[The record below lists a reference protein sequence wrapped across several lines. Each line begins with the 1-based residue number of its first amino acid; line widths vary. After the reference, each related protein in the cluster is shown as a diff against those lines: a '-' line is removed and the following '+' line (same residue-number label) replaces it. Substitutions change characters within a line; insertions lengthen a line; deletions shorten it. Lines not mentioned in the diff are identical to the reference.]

1 MSAVP
6 NHTQP
11 EFSTALLVKPS
22 VETAGGHPAKVK
34 NDQLPTSRS
43 PLGKRA
49 SLAFAYYPIVFSVGV
64 AATLAW
70 ADLWRH
76 GPTAN
81 RASRFY
87 SRSAAA
93 QRYVA

>member
-11 EFSTALLVKPS
+11 EFSTALLPAPDQPV
-22 VETAGGHPAKVK
+22 TARQSERHSLSPTTRSCFPWRRGHFG
-34 NDQLPTSRS
+34 L
-43 PLGKRA
+43 
-49 SLAFAYYPIVFSVGV
+49 
-64 AATLAW
+64 